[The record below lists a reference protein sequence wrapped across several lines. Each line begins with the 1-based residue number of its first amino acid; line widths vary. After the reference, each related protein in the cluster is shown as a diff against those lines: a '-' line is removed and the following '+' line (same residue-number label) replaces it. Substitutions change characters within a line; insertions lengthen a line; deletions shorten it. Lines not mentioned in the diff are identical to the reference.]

1 MAFPLS
7 FISAHRESIYYL
19 MCRIV
24 CCRGRMTSYRLEIS
38 DQKWNKF
45 KDTLSKNQTINQVIE
60 SWIDERIEE
69 AAE

>member
-1 MAFPLS
+1 
-7 FISAHRESIYYL
+7 
-19 MCRIV
+19 
-24 CCRGRMTSYRLEIS
+24 MTSYRLEIS
-38 DQKWNKF
+38 DKKWNKF